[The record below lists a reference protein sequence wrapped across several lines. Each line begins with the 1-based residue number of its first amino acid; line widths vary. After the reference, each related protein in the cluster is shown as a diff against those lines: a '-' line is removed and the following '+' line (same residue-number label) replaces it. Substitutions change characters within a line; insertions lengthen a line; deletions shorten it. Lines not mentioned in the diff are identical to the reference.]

1 MTMIQEVR
9 HRFKSWRK
17 SETARLAV
25 LNGACGVTDYIAQP
39 LGMLLAAPFLIHR
52 LGISQYGLWMIASAV
67 VGSSGL
73 LSTGFSDMAVKYVA
87 MYRSRGDWSGVV
99 RVVQCSMGINL
110 VLGTVI
116 AALLWI
122 AAPFAGHHVFK
133 VSTDLQSAF
142 IRAIRIG
149 SIVLVVRSLDSIFV
163 SILRAY
169 EQYRP
174 AVQITVCTRALTLI
188 SAVMLAAYG
197 RGLVDIMLATLT
209 VNAGGMILQ
218 ALAVRRHVG
227 HVSFRP
233 SWNDELLP
241 AVSAFGC
248 FSWLQALSGIIFGQ
262 VDRLIVGALLGSS
275 SVAYYSIC
283 TQAAQPIHGLIASGF
298 NFLFPHLSA
307 RHPTSRSRDFVSVV
321 TVATCLNIANVILLC
336 LPLVLFSKAILTA
349 WLGAPFAGQ
358 ESTLLS
364 VVAIGYALAGINVT
378 GHYTLMAMGAIKYV
392 MFLNLLAGA
401 AMVGAITLLTSHY
414 GLMGAAEGRLIYGPI
429 TWLAYYKIYK
439 LLRSGH
445 DGRARTPSL
454 LVAPEET

>member
-1 MTMIQEVR
+1 MAEVGNR
-9 HRFKSWRK
+9 TPCSSQRRMRS
-17 SETARLAV
+17 
-25 LNGACGVTDYIAQP
+25 
-39 LGMLLAAPFLIHR
+39 HR
-52 LGISQYGLWMIASAV
+52 LHCAAAWDAARRAVSDSSPGVSQYGLWMIASAV

-275 SVAYYSIC
+275 AVAYYSIC

-349 WLGAPFAGQ
+349 WLGAPLPAR
-358 ESTLLS
+358 SRRCYRLS
-364 VVAIGYALAGINVT
+364 QL
-378 GHYTLMAMGAIKYV
+378 V
-392 MFLNLLAGA
+392 MPWPGSMSLG
-401 AMVGAITLLTSHY
+401 ITLLWRW
-414 GLMGAAEGRLIYGPI
+414 ERL
-429 TWLAYYKIYK
+429 
-439 LLRSGH
+439 SM
-445 DGRARTPSL
+445 
-454 LVAPEET
+454 